1 MQFLSE
7 MFGGALGDLLSRRGL
22 STHYPLLGVGGG
34 YVGKKGLSRVMWSK
48 RGEDKGTPHY
58 TNNVFSQPLPENG
71 GVRPC
76 PNF

>member
-58 TNNVFSQPLPENG
+58 TNNVFSRPLPENG

>member
-58 TNNVFSQPLPENG
+58 TNNVFSRPLPENG
-71 GVRPC
+71 GVGPC